1 MKKSPFPIRYFFKTK
16 DYTYEY
22 TFIIHLHEE
31 RKKNMET
38 RTTKVSKVAD
48 SRNYLSVTSSV
59 GNHADQNNILA
70 TLYVFG

>member
-1 MKKSPFPIRYFFKTK
+1 MSILLFYTCMRHNFF
-16 DYTYEY
+16 
-22 TFIIHLHEE
+22 F
-31 RKKNMET
+31 MET

-48 SRNYLSVTSSV
+48 LSVTSSV

>member
-1 MKKSPFPIRYFFKTK
+1 MSILLL
-16 DYTYEY
+16 YTCMRNE
-22 TFIIHLHEE
+22 
-31 RKKNMET
+31 KKNMET